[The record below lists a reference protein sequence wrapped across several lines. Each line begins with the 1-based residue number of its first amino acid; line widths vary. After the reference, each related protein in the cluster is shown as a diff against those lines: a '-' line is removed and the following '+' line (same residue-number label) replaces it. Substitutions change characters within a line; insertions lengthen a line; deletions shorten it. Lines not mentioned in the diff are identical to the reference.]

1 MFTGIVEE
9 RGEVLNRVSR
19 DGGRLVVRAA
29 LAGELA
35 LGDSVAV
42 NGCCLTVVGLGDG
55 WWEAQAVSETL
66 ARTNLGELAPGSPV
80 NLERPVRPLD
90 RLGGH
95 MVQGHVDA
103 AVPVLAPAPE
113 LVVGLPLHLS
123 RYVVEKGS
131 VALDGVSLTVAEV
144 GEDYFRVAVI
154 PHTMEVTTLG
164 RRTAGERV
172 NLEVDLLAKYVEKLL
187 GGRGPANTGP
197 APATAAPVPPTAGP
211 APAPTPGPPER

>member
-66 ARTNLGELAPGSPV
+66 ARV
-80 NLERPVRPLD
+80 NLERAVRPLD

-95 MVQGHVDA
+95 MGQGHVDA

-123 RYVVEKGS
+123 RDVVEKGS

-197 APATAAPVPPTAGP
+197 APATAAQVPPTAGP
-211 APAPTPGPPER
+211 APAPTPGSPER